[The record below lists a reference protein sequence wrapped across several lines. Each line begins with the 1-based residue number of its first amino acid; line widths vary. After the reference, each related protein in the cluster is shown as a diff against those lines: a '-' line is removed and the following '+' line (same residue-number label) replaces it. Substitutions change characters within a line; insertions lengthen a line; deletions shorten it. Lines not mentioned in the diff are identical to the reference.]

1 MAAGI
6 LRRELGADA
15 ERVLVESAGTAAWE
29 GQGATDPSIQVAE
42 REGIDLRGHR
52 SMRLT
57 PAMVRAADLIL
68 VMERP
73 HVSAVRTLGAVA
85 ERVHLLSEWPP
96 PGEPELP
103 ISDPFGGSLE
113 AYEECWNRI
122 ARHVRRGLPQ
132 IREAF
137 RTRSA

>member
-15 ERVLVESAGTAAWE
+15 ERVQVESAGTAAWE
-29 GQGATDPSIQVAE
+29 GQPATDPSIQVAD
-42 REGIDLRGHR
+42 REGIDLRAHR
-52 SMRLT
+52 SRRVG

-68 VMERP
+68 VMEKP
-73 HVSAVRTLGAVA
+73 HVNAVRTLGAAA

-122 ARHVRRGLPQ
+122 TRHLRRGIPH